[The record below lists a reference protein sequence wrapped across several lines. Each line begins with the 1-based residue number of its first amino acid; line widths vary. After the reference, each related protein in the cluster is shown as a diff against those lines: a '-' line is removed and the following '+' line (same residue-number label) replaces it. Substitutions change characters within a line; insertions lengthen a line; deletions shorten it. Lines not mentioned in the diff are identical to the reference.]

1 MLMDHLLL
9 AGAGLLAGV
18 INALAGGG
26 TFFSFPVFLS
36 LGLPPIVANASNAA
50 AVLPAHPLAA
60 WSARQHLSG
69 YPYLWR
75 LVCITLIGA
84 VLGALALNQVGNQHF
99 KTAIPYLLG
108 IATLLFAYGQQI
120 QVWLIG
126 QRGHQAL
133 GALGLIIMGSIAAY
147 GGFFSAGMGVMLMA
161 GLLLIG
167 IHDLALN
174 NAIKNL
180 LGGLVNLVAVLIWAW
195 QGLIDWSVVPAA
207 FAGAVVGGLLG
218 AKLSLYV
225 SVQVLRRM
233 VIGVGSA
240 LTLFYA
246 YQNMQ

>member
-69 YPYLWR
+69 YPRLWH
-75 LVCITLIGA
+75 LIWISLIGA
-84 VLGALALNQVGNQHF
+84 VLGALALGHVGNQQF
-99 KTAIPYLLG
+99 KIAIPYLLG
-108 IATLLFAYGQQI
+108 IATLLFAYGQRL
-120 QVWLIG
+120 QVWLLG
-126 QRGHQAL
+126 RREHQVL
-133 GALGLIIMGSIAAY
+133 GVLGLIIMGSIAAY

-167 IHDLALN
+167 VHDLAVN

-195 QGLIDWSVVPAA
+195 QGLVDWSVVPIA
-207 FAGAVVGGLLG
+207 FVGATLGGLLG
-218 AKLSLYV
+218 AKLSQHLSV
-225 SVQVLRRM
+225 SVLRRM
-233 VIGVGSA
+233 VIGVGSG

-246 YQNMQ
+246 DQNMQ

>member
-84 VLGALALNQVGNQHF
+84 VLGALALGVVGNQHF

-108 IATLLFAYGQQI
+108 IATLLFAYGQRL
-120 QVWLIG
+120 QVWLMG
-126 QRGHQAL
+126 QREHQAL

-161 GLLLIG
+161 GLLLVG
-167 IHDLALN
+167 VHDLTLN

-180 LGGLVNLVAVLIWAW
+180 LGGLVNLVAVAIWAV

-207 FAGAVVGGLLG
+207 FAGAMLGGVLG
-218 AKLSLYV
+218 VRISGYLPAV
-225 SVQVLRRM
+225 WLRRV
-233 VIGVGSA
+233 VIVMGCS
-240 LTLFYA
+240 LTLIYSISA
-246 YQNMQ
+246 